1 MYNTHRPLMYLT
13 ILEKRGIYMLLIKDL
28 IHNEFDLNCRYNIY
42 MTAKMTSRGTKLK
55 YYMTAK
61 QMSTANH

>member
-1 MYNTHRPLMYLT
+1 
-13 ILEKRGIYMLLIKDL
+13 MLLIKDL